1 MKHIRTLRES
11 QGLSQRE
18 MAQLFHTS
26 QQSIYKYE
34 TGQAYPS
41 LSTLREMSSYFN
53 TTIDYLIA
61 DDGVEEQTGAIPQLR
76 LTQDE
81 FNLLQNYR
89 LLAPQ
94 SKKMLR
100 TISTKMTRNPDSET

>member
-1 MKHIRTLRES
+1 MEHIRILRKS

-41 LSTLREMSSYFN
+41 LSTLREMSTYFN
-53 TTIDYLIA
+53 TTIDYLIS
-61 DDGVEEQTGAIPQLR
+61 DDSVEAQTGAIPQLR

-94 SKKMLR
+94 GKKMLR
-100 TISTKMTRNPDSET
+100 TISSKMTKNLDSEP